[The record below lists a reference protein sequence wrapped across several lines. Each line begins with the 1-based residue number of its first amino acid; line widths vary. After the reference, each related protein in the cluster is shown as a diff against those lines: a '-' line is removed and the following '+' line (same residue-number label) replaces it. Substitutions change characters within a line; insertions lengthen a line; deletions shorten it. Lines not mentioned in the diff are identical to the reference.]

1 MLLGCIADDLTG
13 ASDLANNLARSG
25 MRVALRVGIPSGAA
39 DDVDA
44 IVVSLKSRTAPVD
57 EAVAESL
64 AAARWLVSQGARQIY
79 FKICST
85 FDSTPQGNIGPVA
98 EALADLLGAR
108 AIAVTPAFPAG
119 GRTVYLGHLFVGTA
133 LLSDSPMRSHPL
145 TPMMDANLQRVLQP
159 QLRSSRVGL
168 VDLPTV
174 ARGPLALRERL
185 DSLASAGMRFAIVDA
200 VDDSHLIALGSA
212 IADLPLVVA
221 ASGLGVGLPR
231 AHGFVAG
238 QVGALPRP
246 SGARAIVSGSCSAAS
261 QAQVADFIRRG
272 GLAFEVD
279 ACATSIDDEVSRVVA
294 LSKPLLGDAPVL
306 VFSTADTARVNAVQQ
321 QFGHAAAAQRI
332 EYMLAGIARALVE
345 CGVGQLVVAGG
356 ETSGACIQRLGLH
369 ALRIGRQVDPGVP
382 WCFSDAARLHICL
395 KSGNFGSEDFFSKA
409 FDLLGEGV

>member
-25 MRVALRVGIPSGAA
+25 MRVALRVGVPSGAA
-39 DDVDA
+39 DEVDA

-57 EAVAESL
+57 DAVAESL
-64 AAARWLVSQGARQIY
+64 AAARWLGSQGARQIY

-98 EALADLLGAR
+98 EALADLMGAR
-108 AIAVTPAFPAG
+108 MVAVTPAFPAG

-145 TPMMDANLQRVLQP
+145 TPMTDANLQRVLQA

-174 ARGPLALRERL
+174 ARGAFALRERL
-185 DSLASAGMRFAIVDA
+185 DSLESAGIRFAIIDA
-200 VDDSHLIALGSA
+200 LDDSHLIALGAA

-238 QVGALPRP
+238 QVGGLPRP

-272 GLAFEVD
+272 GLALEVD
-279 ACATSIDDEVSRVVA
+279 ACATSLDDEVARVSA
-294 LSKPLLGDAPVL
+294 LAQAHLGHVPVL
-306 VFSTADTARVNAVQQ
+306 VYSTADATRVSAVQGL
-321 QFGHAAAAQRI
+321 FGQAVAAQRI
-332 EYMLAGIARALVE
+332 EQMLSRIALALVE
-345 CGVGQLVVAGG
+345 SGVGQLVVAGG
-356 ETSGACIQRLGLH
+356 ETSGACIQALGLH
-369 ALRIGRQVDPGVP
+369 ALGIGPQVDPGVP
-382 WCFSDAARLHICL
+382 WCFSDSARLHVCL
-395 KSGNFGSEDFFSKA
+395 KSGNFGSEDFFTKA
-409 FDLLGEGV
+409 FDLLDQ